1 MLPNINPIWTY
12 FFLICGHVEY
22 TAAGQ
27 KKKKLFFLFYMQCP
41 QRLPSRAVGRPE
53 ESWTKWWGWL
63 RQGVFRASLPHNRPH
78 QDTLAHWRGHLQS
91 LKEIMPLISTAT
103 LHIWRHVQQL
113 TEGPVLYNQG
123 FTSKFIWPKIRHLPH
138 GLRWET
144 QSGWSLLQ
152 LEVRHF
158 QVLRQGW
165 PHSSFGTLR
174 QMNPGLNEQISL
186 SSSFFGSS
194 RTGKS

>member
-12 FFLICGHVEY
+12 FFLICGHCSW
-22 TAAGQ
+22 AK
-27 KKKKLFFLFYMQCP
+27 KKKKLFFLFYMH
-41 QRLPSRAVGRPE
+41 LPSRAVGRPE

-63 RQGVFRASLPHNRPH
+63 GQGVFRASLPHNRPH

-113 TEGPVLYNQG
+113 TDGPVLYNQG

-144 QSGWSLLQ
+144 VRLVPPAAGGEALSGLKARVTTLLIRDIASD
-152 LEVRHF
+152 E
-158 QVLRQGW
+158 
-165 PHSSFGTLR
+165 
-174 QMNPGLNEQISL
+174 
-186 SSSFFGSS
+186 S
-194 RTGKS
+194 RS